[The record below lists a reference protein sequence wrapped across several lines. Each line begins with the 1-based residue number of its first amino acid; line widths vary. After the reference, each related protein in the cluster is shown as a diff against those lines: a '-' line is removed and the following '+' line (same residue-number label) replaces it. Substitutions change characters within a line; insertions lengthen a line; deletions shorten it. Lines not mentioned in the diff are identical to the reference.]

1 MIVTSKKTI
10 YWMLYSLLLL
20 FTIYFSFT
28 FISQKIEERKE
39 FEIFKD
45 SWQYVADTNFK
56 QSVEIDP
63 ETNEQK
69 VYNEISTPE
78 QLAGMFLNTDSN
90 SLKAEKLSD
99 ISTEY
104 KLTKNIDLNGK
115 TWISSDFSEVLDGG
129 SFIISNLK
137 ISSNNATVGFILKLT
152 GTVKDLFFSNV
163 NIEYSGDGS
172 VEYKMGVVCGESN
185 NGKISNVYIKSG
197 SVVGKIGK
205 NTTKSYIG
213 GIVGFMQGTK
223 PNIENCYNNA
233 TIKNGTHMGG
243 IVGNVDSGTVTR
255 CVNNGKI
262 IIDETINLGTYNLIE
277 YLFIK
282 GKVFNLYC
290 GGIAGYYKGG
300 NILSLCIN
308 RASLTTKILQKINL
322 NNGISLKVMS
332 LSNATEIMVG
342 GIVGYSTKSIDKCYN
357 TGEINGGDDYNET
370 TYVGG
375 IAGKSLNTINNC
387 YNTGNLICKS
397 RPIKNDQSIE
407 NTNTQVETLKVFRS
421 IGLGWRDCWLKIWTG
436 SYKEDNTKDI
446 NQYDNKTTY
455 QSFVGGIVGYSTKE
469 VKNSYNIGKITS
481 NSDNYSITKMLTA
494 ELWYDDVGGMRYS
507 DTFVYQFNIKIPT
520 NISGINGNRSIG
532 VQNCYS
538 DQTFNYS
545 LTKSIDY
552 YLNMCRESTEK
563 GTTTYYITDQGTGA
577 WGYGTQKWKAETSA
591 YITSQYQNN
600 KIYCK
605 AYMEN
610 STEGRE
616 NTSDQAQ
623 TRYAI
628 DKTIDFYK
636 TNYKINIPSA
646 SSLDSTVW
654 TSNSN
659 INNGYPYLKDLYW

>member
-10 YWMLYSLLLL
+10 YWILYSLLLL

-90 SLKAEKLSD
+90 SIKAEKLSD

-104 KLTKNIDLNGK
+104 KLTKNIDLNGR

-129 SFIISNLK
+129 SFVISNLK
-137 ISSNNATVGFILKLT
+137 ISSSSARVGFILNLT

-163 NIEYSGDGS
+163 NIEYTGNES

-197 SVVGKIGK
+197 SVVGKIGN

-223 PNIENCYNNA
+223 SNIENCHNNA

-243 IVGNVDSGTVTR
+243 IVGNVDSGTVTQ
-255 CVNNGKI
+255 CINNGEI
-262 IIDETINLGTYNLIE
+262 IIDETINLGTYSIFE
-277 YLFIK
+277 YVFIK

-290 GGIAGYYKGG
+290 GGIAGYYKGE

-322 NNGISLKVMS
+322 NNGISLTVMS

-342 GIVGYSTKSIDKCYN
+342 GIVGYSSKSIDKCFN
-357 TGEINGGDDYNET
+357 TGEIKGGDDYNKT

-375 IAGKSLNTINNC
+375 IAGKSLNTISNC

-397 RPIKNDQSIE
+397 RPIKNNQSIE
-407 NTNTQVETLKVFRS
+407 NTNTEIECLKVFRVHS
-421 IGLGWRDCWLKIWTG
+421 PLGHRDCWLRIWTG

-446 NQYDNKTTY
+446 SQYDNATTY
-455 QSFVGGIVGYSTKE
+455 NSFAGGIVGYSQYG
-469 VKNSYNIGKITS
+469 VVNSYNIGNITA
-481 NSDNYSITKMLTA
+481 NYDKHSIRKMLTA
-494 ELWYDDVGGMRYS
+494 EIWYSEIAFGYRKS
-507 DTFVYQFNIKIPT
+507 DTIIFNFTVDLPT
-520 NISGINGNRSIG
+520 NISGINGNRKIDDK
-532 VQNCYS
+532 NCYENKV
-538 DQTFNYS
+538 FNYS
-545 LTKSIDY
+545 ANTYMDG
-552 YLNMCRESTEK
+552 YLNWTENKTLKNVTTYIYDGMISSNLFGTTGLAETRSFSRISYSNNQLKCKAWMKNSAEGSEST
-563 GTTTYYITDQGTGA
+563 G
-577 WGYGTQKWKAETSA
+577 S
-591 YITSQYQNN
+591 
-600 KIYCK
+600 
-605 AYMEN
+605 
-610 STEGRE
+610 
-616 NTSDQAQ
+616 QAQ
-623 TRYAI
+623 ERYVI
-628 DKTIDFYK
+628 DKTIIFYK
-636 TNYKINIPSA
+636 KKSSQSKPSA
-646 SSLDSTVW
+646 SALGSTVW
-654 TSNSN
+654 ASNSK